1 MEIRFRLAEILD
13 RCGEPRFGL
22 IKRICGKTQL
32 ERHQVAGLLNNTMK
46 RMPVKVLEA
55 VCNYLVKEH
64 RMDPERL
71 PGDLFTLE
79 ESEFWSMLGDREHI
93 EISFG
98 MRRGGPGPERRW
110 VMAPDSI
117 LHGALLQELSG
128 VGYGRP
134 SRQLRSL
141 VQRLETA
148 PDSSL
153 HEALLQE
160 LSGVGYGRPSRQR
173 RSLVQR
179 LVTAPDSDE
188 DMASDDKMQELI
200 DGALKIYTEFN
211 QLRGGKAHICV
222 GSIKSNFMV
231 EAVMAKIFGEE
242 AFVSRDQIKKAM
254 DRRCPVYYHY
264 RSRDPK
270 PPSCHGGVRLSK
282 EKRKAT
288 PGIWY
293 ETSGNVWRC
302 CPSDE
307 THDAA
312 LVAYAFR
319 PSTGRL
325 DMVMGGYSGR
335 ATESLAEFLSSL
347 GREFWPPSYIQP
359 NLKLGVFVVKFE
371 YEKPTPNRDKA
382 GNVILGRTVSK
393 RKVIGIDREVSRKR
407 FDKNYNSEEKSEEKS
422 EELKR

>member
-117 LHGALLQELSG
+117 LHG
-128 VGYGRP
+128 
-134 SRQLRSL
+134 
-141 VQRLETA
+141 
-148 PDSSL
+148 
-153 HEALLQE
+153 ALLQE

-382 GNVILGRTVSK
+382 GNVILGRTVS
-393 RKVIGIDREVSRKR
+393 RW
-407 FDKNYNSEEKSEEKS
+407 
-422 EELKR
+422 